1 MIIDAHLHLWN
12 KQHGMVNG
20 KPVFDIG
27 GGKSDFGGVI
37 RQMMPPYM
45 NDGCNSI
52 ERLIANM
59 DFAQVNGAVVTQEY
73 IDGYLDEY
81 LFDA

>member
-37 RQMMPPYM
+37 RQMMPE
-45 NDGCNSI
+45 NGRFLC
-52 ERLIANM
+52 R
-59 DFAQVNGAVVTQEY
+59 FACLCAKGLCAVWRS
-73 IDGYLDEY
+73 
-81 LFDA
+81 